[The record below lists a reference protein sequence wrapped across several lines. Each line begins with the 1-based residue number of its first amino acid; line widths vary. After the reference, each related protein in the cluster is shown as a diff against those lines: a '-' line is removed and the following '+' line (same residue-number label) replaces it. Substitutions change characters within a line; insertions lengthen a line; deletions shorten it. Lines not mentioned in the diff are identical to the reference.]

1 VTNYRRTA
9 ELKVLRIES
18 NTPCTQDPELWFEE
32 KNVSRNKAKR
42 MCRTL
47 CDVQETCLRNGL
59 VPTTSEKAQHPL
71 LPFGIWGGYD
81 RDERVQ
87 IAASMKAAASAEAEP
102 QKRVS

>member
-1 VTNYRRTA
+1 MTNYRRTS

-32 KNVSRNKAKR
+32 KNVSRDKAKR

-71 LPFGIWGGYD
+71 LPHGIWGGYD
-81 RDERVQ
+81 RDERIQ
-87 IAASMKAAASAEAEP
+87 IAASIKAAASAEES